1 MIKLKNLLIYILR
14 YIFRPFAFPF
24 QQAQAR
30 KNKGGYILLLT
41 LLITSAAIAVVT
53 YIFNRGTVHIPF
65 SQTMIKRE
73 KAKMLAI
80 GGVEL
85 AIAKLAKKAPKE
97 EKRAEEKEKKTDA
110 AKEAKHFLT
119 NILPAINRWEE
130 FSLDEEIDGTDGTIK
145 ICLMSEE
152 GKININNVYDFEQ
165 LQFVGEKTKNK
176 NWKILLQEV
185 FQRIEKGT
193 KAKDLFQAF
202 EKFLKSRQ
210 YKVNDVTELLTIKE
224 FEIFKNAVFY
234 EPLIKKEKEREKQ
247 QFYLTDI
254 FTTWSSDTN
263 LDPWLFSDSINGIF
277 GLPRAS
283 TAEVSKRKEQVSGW
297 LKEFKLKVTWNVNEW
312 KKYMVPVYGKE
323 LRVLPKNIESILS
336 DTFAPKMFS
345 VLSYGTVGAVT
356 QRLFAILERTE
367 HSQNGQIVYD
377 VKIKKL
383 YWL

>member
-1 MIKLKNLLIYILR
+1 MTKLKNLLIYILL

-24 QQAQAR
+24 QQAQGR
-30 KNKGGYILLLT
+30 RNKNGYILLLT

-65 SQTMIKRE
+65 VQTMIKRE
-73 KAKMLAI
+73 KAKMLAMSGI
-80 GGVEL
+80 EL

-97 EKRAEEKEKKTDA
+97 EKRAEEKEKKTDT
-110 AKEAKHFLT
+110 AKEAKYFLT

-130 FSLDEEIDGTDGTIK
+130 FSLDEEIDDVDGTIK

-165 LQFVGEKTKNK
+165 LQFIGEKTKNK

-224 FEIFKNAVFY
+224 FEIFKNAIFY

-247 QFYLTDI
+247 QFYLADI
-254 FTTWSSDTN
+254 FTTWSSATN

-277 GLPRAS
+277 GLPQAF
-283 TAEVSKRKEQVSGW
+283 TDEVSKRKDQVSGW
-297 LKEFKLKVTWNVNEW
+297 LKEFKPKVTWNVNEW
-312 KKYMVPVYGKE
+312 KKYMVPVYGKD

-336 DTFAPKMFS
+336 NTFAPKMFS
-345 VLSYGTVGAVT
+345 VLSYGTVASVT